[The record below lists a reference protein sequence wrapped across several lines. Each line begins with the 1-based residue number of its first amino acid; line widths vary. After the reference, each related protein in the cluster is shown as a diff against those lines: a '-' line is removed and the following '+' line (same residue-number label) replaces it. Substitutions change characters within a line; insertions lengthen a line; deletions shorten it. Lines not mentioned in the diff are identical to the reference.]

1 MKKIMSKLN
10 TLKSNTVLA
19 SVLGLLVVAASKIP
33 DNCFFLFY
41 EPKKP
46 EGIDDIKLKDILPI
60 K

>member
-1 MKKIMSKLN
+1 MKKFINKL
-10 TLKSNTVLA
+10 TSLKANTVFT
-19 SVLGLLVVAASKIP
+19 SVLSLLVVAAFKIP

-46 EGIDDIKLKDILPI
+46 EGMNDISLKDILPN